1 MNNKKEGNIKSTKL
15 NSLWNRI
22 GKKVSAG
29 VVGLGLVV
37 GTVFGFVG
45 CTNNPTPTPPGPGP
59 TPPPI
64 VVVDEMKFDEFI
76 AEHLEDAKGFI
87 NEFVRPE
94 VVEEKEVKSETWS
107 IGANS
112 ENTKIDKVSI
122 LYTYN
127 VNETDR
133 AVELANV
140 SIDPVSINKIVDG
153 EVSKSDVKLTV
164 DRKTVFEF
172 DAKDNYDNQ
181 EITNALYA
189 SENKTSDLKL
199 ISEAEASDSTVVA
212 YNYTIVKDGK
222 VDTFKIEVLKG
233 KGSAADIIRNFKNG
247 NTSGSTN
254 TGSYS
259 MNGTN
264 VLSSGYTY
272 ENIETEKP
280 GPGPEIPPE
289 IVTVT
294 DAEILNVLNEKVTME
309 AAKNVLNA
317 SWDVNETNVKDA
329 TWYVTKDGD
338 NVTGANLVFNYIR
351 RDTAHYITL
360 CQVDFASPITPQ
372 NIKDGNVGTPTYTQL
387 YTKSINP
394 TIQVEH
400 AQLAD
405 AIGDK
410 LFGVNAGATR
420 YIIDNGNND
429 LDELG
434 NVSRFTVIEVSD
446 NGIKENSIKI
456 VYANSDEGL
465 ISNLADTT
473 KFAIY
478 GEEKSVDITGEHIAE
493 QKLEETKTYKTS
505 KESVKTYFGDE
516 DFADD
521 DLTM

>member
-1 MNNKKEGNIKSTKL
+1 MHILGILSQNAPLVLDRQRFACSFVLLGNIE
-15 NSLWNRI
+15 NI
-22 GKKVSAG
+22 GYKYEEIESE
-29 VVGLGLVV
+29 
-37 GTVFGFVG
+37 
-45 CTNNPTPTPPGPGP
+45 NPGPGP
-59 TPPPI
+59 
-64 VVVDEMKFDEFI
+64 
-76 AEHLEDAKGFI
+76 
-87 NEFVRPE
+87 
-94 VVEEKEVKSETWS
+94 
-107 IGANS
+107 
-112 ENTKIDKVSI
+112 
-122 LYTYN
+122 
-127 VNETDR
+127 
-133 AVELANV
+133 
-140 SIDPVSINKIVDG
+140 IDPD
-153 EVSKSDVKLTV
+153 
-164 DRKTVFEF
+164 
-172 DAKDNYDNQ
+172 
-181 EITNALYA
+181 
-189 SENKTSDLKL
+189 
-199 ISEAEASDSTVVA
+199 
-212 YNYTIVKDGK
+212 
-222 VDTFKIEVLKG
+222 
-233 KGSAADIIRNFKNG
+233 
-247 NTSGSTN
+247 
-254 TGSYS
+254 
-259 MNGTN
+259 
-264 VLSSGYTY
+264 
-272 ENIETEKP
+272 KP
-280 GPGPEIPPE
+280 PVE
-289 IVTVT
+289 VTVS
-294 DAEILNVLNEKVTME
+294 DAEILALLNDKVTLE
-309 AAKNVLNA
+309 AAKGVLNS
-317 SWDVNETNVKDA
+317 SWEINDTNVKDA

-478 GEEKSVDITGEHIAE
+478 GEEKSVDITGENIAE